1 MELYTGCFEINN
13 GRINGTNKKKK
24 RIKYRQLEFIL
35 NKYFIRDKKMYR

>member
-13 GRINGTNKKKK
+13 GRINGTNKKK
-24 RIKYRQLEFIL
+24 RIKYRQLEFVL

>member
-24 RIKYRQLEFIL
+24 
-35 NKYFIRDKKMYR
+35 DKIQTIGICIE